1 MCERERRER
10 GDNTNVLK
18 LWNVIKK
25 NKFQLIRYRQ
35 GLSRFFV
42 GSIYFLQNTKFSAG
56 TINNI
61 VGISTS
67 SSSYPSECQDPQIL
81 GCQLPLP

>member
-1 MCERERRER
+1 VYSCLKQEHQVCESERRER
-10 GDNTNVLK
+10 DGNTNVLK

-42 GSIYFLQNTKFSAG
+42 GSIYF
-56 TINNI
+56 
-61 VGISTS
+61 
-67 SSSYPSECQDPQIL
+67 
-81 GCQLPLP
+81 